1 MHVPVSQR
9 GKFLM
14 IVELTALPIE
24 LVLSPSARKLLLMQ
38 ESKTDNYGIH
48 RLALKQAIASFVTMR
63 WAAKS

>member
-38 ESKTDNYGIH
+38 ESKTDN
-48 RLALKQAIASFVTMR
+48 
-63 WAAKS
+63 